1 MNINRHSLIA
11 LLFGACCVN
20 VGAGHKDNAPW
31 SWHIRSAGSDESRIA
46 IYRGD
51 KPLGNFDI
59 SCDLTDVREG
69 PQVENGASLNRVQID
84 SHPDG
89 LLLITCNVGAHSQMI
104 SIIDLAS
111 KANEPVF
118 SVTGSFFAKWELQ
131 DGALWISYDRPCEAG
146 LSVECPDGFET
157 IFLQYSEPAQGQ

>member
-1 MNINRHSLIA
+1 MNINKYSWIA
-11 LLFGACCVN
+11 LLFTACCVN
-20 VGAGHKDNAPW
+20 VGAGHKDDAPW

-46 IYRGD
+46 IYRGNQ
-51 KPLGNFDI
+51 PLGIFDL

-69 PQVENGASLNRVQID
+69 PQVENGASLKRVEID

-111 KANEPVF
+111 KANDPVF
-118 SVTGSFFAKWELQ
+118 SITGSYFAKWELQ
-131 DGALWISYDRPCEAG
+131 RGELWISYDRPCESG

-157 IFLQYSEPAQGQ
+157 IFVQYPESTQDQ